1 MKIQC
6 TPIDYDYFDFQG
18 KNYAKIIGRDDK
30 GKKVCLIDSCDVF
43 LWAILKDNI
52 GEKKVKEISE
62 KIRKIKLSEKG
73 RASEVIKTEIHNK
86 KYLGKNV
93 TAIKILSYDIETDE
107 FDIGRGH
114 IVMISLV
121 GENFK
126 KVITWKE
133 KSNKEFVEH
142 VKDESAMLEKCVEYI
157 KDYNP
162 DILVGYFSDGFDL
175 PYLRARAEKNHIKFN
190 IGADDSQPTFTRGR
204 LTTGKIKGIVHID
217 LFRFIRVTYG
227 QYLQSETLSLNEV
240 ALELLGEKKN

>member
-93 TAIKILSYDIETDE
+93 TAIKILITNHKDAHSFAEKID
-107 FDIGRGH
+107 
-114 IVMISLV
+114 
-121 GENFK
+121 FK
-126 KVITWKE
+126 EIDKRRE
-133 KSNKEFVEH
+133 
-142 VKDESAMLEKCVEYI
+142 
-157 KDYNP
+157 
-162 DILVGYFSDGFDL
+162 FDL
-175 PYLRARAEKNHIKFN
+175 PYI
-190 IGADDSQPTFTRGR
+190 TRYI
-204 LTTGKIKGIVHID
+204 L
-217 LFRFIRVTYG
+217 
-227 QYLQSETLSLNEV
+227 
-240 ALELLGEKKN
+240 EKKLKPLQWYEIEGEILNNSPEFGGIDNKL